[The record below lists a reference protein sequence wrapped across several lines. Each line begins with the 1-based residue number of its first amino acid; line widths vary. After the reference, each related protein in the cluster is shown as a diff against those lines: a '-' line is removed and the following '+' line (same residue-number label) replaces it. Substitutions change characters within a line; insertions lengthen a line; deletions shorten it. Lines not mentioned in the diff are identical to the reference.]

1 MLLLLRHP
9 NADCA
14 DFEVLNEAATLADM
28 SALDASGVSCKCCL
42 LCLMDNLVDRNSLRV
57 AALIERGLRRLL
69 IVEAVDIEAELRS
82 IARFTS
88 RNAIAIRRAIVALIE
103 EGIRVMLEYRLIRE
117 ELEVAKRLVA
127 VIQKTVKLN
136 RSIELSPER
145 KLAVVDVAAEV
156 VWREAD

>member
-1 MLLLLRHP
+1 M
-9 NADCA
+9 
-14 DFEVLNEAATLADM
+14 ADM
-28 SALDASGVSCKCCL
+28 SALDASGVSCECCL

-156 VWREAD
+156 VWGETD

>member
-1 MLLLLRHP
+1 
-9 NADCA
+9 
-14 DFEVLNEAATLADM
+14 
-28 SALDASGVSCKCCL
+28 
-42 LCLMDNLVDRNSLRV
+42 MDNLVDRNSLRV

-156 VWREAD
+156 VWGETD